1 VVIIWTW
8 ISETQLSF
16 GGFLRFTRFLKPVFP
31 PCLYIGEI
39 NFTAFEILKSIP
51 IENLIAPI
59 VVEIKKLSVLE
70 SFFIETESGKMLR

>member
-1 VVIIWTW
+1 M
-8 ISETQLSF
+8 
-16 GGFLRFTRFLKPVFP
+16 GK
-31 PCLYIGEI
+31 I